1 MSAPQIQ
8 PLSEA
13 AILAATDELVDTV
26 PELADTTLARPWA
39 VSAIAATSSGV
50 IAGHRSFPTV
60 SAAAQAVA
68 FATFHVKPL
77 SFGNAALGAL
87 LAHILLTTNGEE
99 LSFAET
105 WELVKGGTYPG
116 TEPSHSFG

>member
-1 MSAPQIQ
+1 MSTPQIQ

-13 AILAATDELVDTV
+13 AILAATDELVATV
-26 PELADTTLARPWA
+26 PELVDATLARPWTI
-39 VSAIAATSSGV
+39 SAIVAASSGV
-50 IAGHRSFPTV
+50 IAGHRSFPMV

-68 FATFHVKPL
+68 YATFHVKPL
-77 SFGNAALGAL
+77 SFGNTTLGAL

-105 WELVKGGTYPG
+105 WELVKGGT
-116 TEPSHSFG
+116 

>member
-1 MSAPQIQ
+1 MSRPQIQ

-13 AILAATDELVDTV
+13 AILAATDELVAKA
-26 PELADTTLARPWA
+26 PELADATLARPWTI
-39 VSAIAATSSGV
+39 SAIATTSSGV
-50 IAGHRSFPTV
+50 IAGHRSFSTV

-68 FATFHVKPL
+68 YATFHVKPL
-77 SFGNAALGAL
+77 SFGNTALGAL

-105 WELVKGGTYPG
+105 WELVKGDT
-116 TEPSHSFG
+116 

>member
-1 MSAPQIQ
+1 MSTPQVQ

-13 AILAATDELVDTV
+13 AILAATDELAAKV
-26 PELADTTLARPWA
+26 PELADATLVRPWA
-39 VSAIAATSSGV
+39 ISAIAAVSSGV

-68 FATFHVKPL
+68 YATFHVKPL
-77 SFGNAALGAL
+77 SLGNTALGAL

-99 LSFAET
+99 VSFAET
-105 WELVKGGTYPG
+105 WKLVKSGI
-116 TEPSHSFG
+116 

>member
-1 MSAPQIQ
+1 MSALQIQ

-13 AILAATDELVDTV
+13 AILAVTTV
-26 PELADTTLARPWA
+26 PELADATLARPWTI
-39 VSAIAATSSGV
+39 SAIVAASSGV
-50 IAGHRSFPTV
+50 IAGHRSFPAI

-68 FATFHVKPL
+68 YATFHVKPL
-77 SFGNAALGAL
+77 SFGNTALGAL

-105 WELVKGGTYPG
+105 WDLVKGGT
-116 TEPSHSFG
+116 

>member
-1 MSAPQIQ
+1 MSTPQVQ

-13 AILAATDELVDTV
+13 AILAATDELAAKV
-26 PELADTTLARPWA
+26 PELADATLVRPWA
-39 VSAIAATSSGV
+39 ISAIAAVSPGV

-68 FATFHVKPL
+68 YATFHVKPL
-77 SFGNAALGAL
+77 SFGNTALGAL

-99 LSFAET
+99 VSFAET
-105 WELVKGGTYPG
+105 WELVKSGI
-116 TEPSHSFG
+116 

>member
-13 AILAATDELVDTV
+13 AILAATDELVATV
-26 PELADTTLARPWA
+26 PELADATLARPWTI
-39 VSAIAATSSGV
+39 SAIVAASSGV
-50 IAGHRSFPTV
+50 IAGHRSFPAI

-68 FATFHVKPL
+68 YATFHVKPL
-77 SFGNAALGAL
+77 SYGTTALGAL

-105 WELVKGGTYPG
+105 WDLVKGGT
-116 TEPSHSFG
+116 